1 MPQNPLWFLPVNA
14 PYPVARPLKKN
25 VSQIRPIRPRI
36 ADPATPFSGS
46 TGSDVHAHGEN
57 AVSPLFF
64 KTGQKEGH
72 LNLQY
77 SGLSFAPCFPE
88 VLVVGA
94 GVKKAWFGVFLPV
107 NFLEKTFNPHS
118 FPRLIS

>member
-1 MPQNPLWFLPVNA
+1 MIISCIECSPWKLLLIHKDPPV
-14 PYPVARPLKKN
+14 PPSPFTPKKP
-25 VSQIRPIRPRI
+25 RPIRPRI
-36 ADPATPFSGS
+36 ADPVTPFSGS

-57 AVSPLFF
+57 AVLPLFF

-88 VLVVGA
+88 VLEEGERA
-94 GVKKAWFGVFLPV
+94 KKADMRI
-107 NFLEKTFNPHS
+107 
-118 FPRLIS
+118 FPR